1 MNLDKRIELAKEF
14 IRSGGTVHI
23 MRIDIPFNKDIYY
36 IDIYEDIN
44 FYYADFLDGS
54 SMRSFC
60 KDAIELEDLG
70 VQLVLSI
77 TGKPTNNFGIKWKFE
92 ILKEED
98 YE

>member
-1 MNLDKRIELAKEF
+1 MKDKIKAAKDALRAGKTIYLME
-14 IRSGGTVHI
+14 INVSWKNEV
-23 MRIDIPFNKDIYY
+23 YY
-36 IDIYEDIN
+36 IDVYEDLN
-44 FYYADFLDGS
+44 FYYVDYKDGS
-54 SMRSFC
+54 EMKSYC

-70 VQLVLSI
+70 IQLVMGI